1 MKTKSERSLQDVVG
15 KETYSVWVDMLAN
28 LVPDGRTHRISVLV
42 AGMLQ
47 YALAVAGDEQ
57 DQGDDENES
66 TVATSLIESAET
78 GDPDEVESLL
88 HDVVSQLF
96 ADAGVTYERTAK
108 SGEHYSIADEV
119 YAEYVRW
126 FDYPWE

>member
-1 MKTKSERSLQDVVG
+1 MPPKPKRSLQDVVG
-15 KETYSVWVDMLAN
+15 KETYSVWVDMLRT
-28 LVPDGRTHRISVLV
+28 LVPGGRTHRLSVVV

-47 YALAVAGDEQ
+47 CALEVA
-57 DQGDDENES
+57 ES
-66 TVATSLIESAET
+66 DAEEPSVAKSLTDSAET
-78 GDPDEVESLL
+78 SDPDEIKAML

-96 ADAGVTYERTAK
+96 KDAGVTYERTAK

-119 YAEYVRW
+119 YDEFSRW